1 MAFVDSALS
10 TSRGRAKQ
18 EETRRKPR
26 KSILLLF
33 EIKRD
38 IFSLYVLVG
47 VLTEVLSG
55 VQVYKGKGEDLVF
68 PPHPGEPGCPPGLDF
83 GSPAPA
89 LLAGFRIGRGA

>member
-1 MAFVDSALS
+1 MAFVDSASS

-38 IFSLYVLVG
+38 IFSLYVLVE

-55 VQVYKGKGEDLVF
+55 VQVYKGKGGGLVF
-68 PPHPGEPGCPPGLDF
+68 PPHPGESGSPCGLDF
-83 GSPAPA
+83 GSPATA
-89 LLAGFRIGRGA
+89 AAGFWIGSGA